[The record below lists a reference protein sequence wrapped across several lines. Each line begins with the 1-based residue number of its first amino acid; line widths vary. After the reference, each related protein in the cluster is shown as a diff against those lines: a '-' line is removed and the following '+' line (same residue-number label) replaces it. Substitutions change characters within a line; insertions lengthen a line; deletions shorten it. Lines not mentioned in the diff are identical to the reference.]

1 MPYTTNHGV
10 RIHYQVEG
18 EGPPLVLQ
26 HGFTDSLET
35 WYELGY
41 VETLQ
46 HEYRL
51 ILVDARGHGHS
62 DKPHTPAAYDMA
74 LRAGDVVTVLDA
86 VHVPQAHF
94 MGYSMGGRIGF
105 ALATYAPARFL
116 SFIIG
121 GSSPY
126 QIPHTPAD
134 PMLHMLQKGPE
145 AIVWEAPLPPG
156 LKARLLTND
165 IEALIASWTQVR
177 ESRGGEA
184 VLTTMTMPCFLYA
197 GEADA
202 SYARV
207 KECVK
212 HMPNVTACFL
222 PGLNHTETFFRS
234 NLVLPHVTRFLH
246 AVREKV

>member
-41 VETLQ
+41 VEPLQ

-74 LRAGDVVTVLDA
+74 LRAGDVVSVLDA

-126 QIPHTPAD
+126 QIPHTQAA
-134 PMLHMLQKGPE
+134 PMLHMLQKGPA

-177 ESRGGEA
+177 ESPSGEA
-184 VLTTMTMPCFLYA
+184 VLATMTMPCFLYA

-212 HMPNVTACFL
+212 HMPNVTSFFL

-234 NLVLPHVTRFLH
+234 ALVLPHVMRFLH
-246 AVREKV
+246 AVREQV